1 MLVTRSDFA
10 RLTGH
15 APQSVTR
22 WIAEGKLTPPAI
34 AGEGRALR
42 IDVDLAERQL
52 DGVLDITKRGPID
65 ADDKELVRQLRFER
79 VRQARTIAN
88 KLERAFEAEVE
99 NRITIEDH
107 QRALWDVRTAF
118 LSMINET
125 HREVADAVRA
135 KHPELD
141 GRLLRHALE
150 QTFLDVWRRYHAAKA
165 EMFGAEP
172 R

>member
-88 KLERAFEAEVE
+88 KLERA
-99 NRITIEDH
+99 
-107 QRALWDVRTAF
+107 LWDVRTAF

-150 QTFLDVWRRYHAAKA
+150 QTFLDVWRRYHAAKTV
-165 EMFGAEP
+165 MFGTEP
-172 R
+172 G